1 MGVFEKYYMQLAA
14 VNRVDYLLS
23 QGKCVK
29 TWRDIEDGKP
39 VWKVEW
45 K

>member
-1 MGVFEKYYMQLAA
+1 MGVFEKYWLRTAA
-14 VNRVDYLLS
+14 LRRVAELLD
-23 QGKCVK
+23 QGKKVSS
-29 TWRDIEDGKP
+29 WRDIEDGQT